1 MNKFTRIL
9 RPAPKPNW
17 TSDGKSGRQSARPAR
32 NKNEIPV
39 EVLQLSEDL
48 IAIKD
53 AIRNLESVD
62 ESSIGP
68 SDTQEQRDFNR
79 DMMRSTLA
87 LIRAWKYY
95 ATLSMRRKYLTP

>member
-9 RPAPKPNW
+9 KP
-17 TSDGKSGRQSARPAR
+17 GRNRKQT
-32 NKNEIPV
+32 PV
-39 EVLQLSEDL
+39 EALQLGEDL
-48 IAIKD
+48 TSIKEV
-53 AIRNLESVD
+53 IRKLESVD
-62 ESSIGP
+62 EMNIGP

-87 LIRAWKYY
+87 LIRAWQHY